1 MRGFLI
7 SFEALLSLL
16 ILTAFLLE
24 FFIPFPNTF
33 SILRFVELN
42 DRFTASLEAGIVPN
56 FPEYAEGMDCLS
68 IRYRPEIHGT
78 AVSIIPVCIR

>member
-16 ILTAFLLE
+16 ILVVFLLE
-24 FFIPFPNTF
+24 FFIPLPNTA
-33 SILRFVELN
+33 SLLRFVELN
-42 DRFTASLEAGIVPN
+42 DRFTVSLEAEIDSN

-68 IRYRPEIHGT
+68 IRYRSEIHGT
-78 AVSIIPVCIR
+78 AVSITPVCVR